1 MYNIRAYMGMST
13 ICGIGIGVIQVASKG
28 CGVLSI
34 HYSEGKWVC
43 FFRQKVERYTPFR
56 HGLSLR
62 LSTQPAVCKKNSCF
76 GCYYIFYSSSRIIAK
91 SSLIKCTV
99 A

>member
-34 HYSEGKWVC
+34 HHSEGKWVC
-43 FFRQKVERYTPFR
+43 FFVRKSNGIPPF
-56 HGLSLR
+56 
-62 LSTQPAVCKKNSCF
+62 VM
-76 GCYYIFYSSSRIIAK
+76 
-91 SSLIKCTV
+91 V
-99 A
+99 